1 MPAQAWKDSSSTHL
15 NKLCSCKFYLVFIQ
29 EKKNY
34 LRLSIFMKKR
44 NKAEN
49 CRNEEQFSLLA
60 GFLLRGFYAWKEV
73 RWQRRV
79 SVCKPLVFWSLLF
92 SKLVSRSFFFFEDE
106 GGKQSQQ
113 VAKETSDLKEKIS
126 LIVTNGKRLMLLP
139 FRLFNFFQA
148 GGVKEG
154 WPTGIWR
161 SFPGSKRAILLKC
174 FSYNQFNFCTYFFHC
189 KTKDAI

>member
-1 MPAQAWKDSSSTHL
+1 MQLQILSGFHSG
-15 NKLCSCKFYLVFIQ
+15 
-29 EKKNY
+29 KKWTY
-34 LRLSIFMKKR
+34 LRFSIFMKKR

-49 CRNEEQFSLLA
+49 CQKWRAVFSTRRFSSSRFLCMKGSEVTKEGVCLQALGLLVTTLFKI
-60 GFLLRGFYAWKEV
+60 GQQKLFFW
-73 RWQRRV
+73 RRRREAI
-79 SVCKPLVFWSLLF
+79 SA
-92 SKLVSRSFFFFEDE
+92 
-106 GGKQSQQ
+106 GGKGN
-113 VAKETSDLKEKIS
+113 KWFERKIS

-174 FSYNQFNFCTYFFHC
+174 FSHNQFNFCTYFW
-189 KTKDAI
+189 